1 MRRLA
6 TAWVAFAVAV
16 ASPAKP
22 RTQVRAEYDTSTLGM
37 QQALLRLPQT
47 ASLFHTGAHLDDV
60 DSALIARLARGDHAR
75 VGYLSLNRG
84 EGGQNTIGRGTLG
97 GELAPVQAAVDRAL
111 ASRKPL
117 ARSDTI
123 PPLTEGLTALRTAE
137 ARVPSLALDDPLV
150 IVPVSP
156 RLTERVAALLK
167 E

>member
-1 MRRLA
+1 MRLKPSVENRSASTLVPQDA
-6 TAWVAFAVAV
+6 EAVAGRED
-16 ASPAKP
+16 SPRPESRSPVQLLRQRNRA
-22 RTQVRAEYDTSTLGM
+22 RRCGLSTTHRAE
-37 QQALLRLPQT
+37 
-47 ASLFHTGAHLDDV
+47 
-60 DSALIARLARGDHAR
+60 ARGDHAR

-84 EGGQNTIGRGTLG
+84 EGGQNTISRGTLG
-97 GELAPVQAAVDRAL
+97 GELAPVQAAVDGAL
-111 ASRKPL
+111 ASRKPF

-137 ARVPSLALDDPLV
+137 ARVPSLAFDDPLV